1 MKLEVGHLIDWP
13 FLCDC
18 TVDILVCFDE
28 NYFLSVFVHKC
39 STDIVVFPSL
49 VCGFDRWIPLDGTLL
64 RVAFLLMYVYCCF
77 RHAQWLVT
85 YFTVF
90 WWSYTEWVWHD
101 LLVNSLCIRPVR
113 CYDNIVYRDNFSNI
127 AVQNS
132 FCSLSRYL
140 PLKYNM
146 LKAKPKYKIQLSP
159 CGAWNLPM
167 WLASCSEAVNKRVP
181 TRGKHTTPFS
191 GYMAIRKWRQL
202 P

>member
-1 MKLEVGHLIDWP
+1 MLHWHCCVSITRGADSCRA
-13 FLCDC
+13 FLCSMNSTARYVVEGCVLADVCVLLLQTC
-18 TVDILVCFDE
+18 TM
-28 NYFLSVFVHKC
+28 
-39 STDIVVFPSL
+39 VV
-49 VCGFDRWIPLDGTLL
+49 
-64 RVAFLLMYVYCCF
+64 A
-77 RHAQWLVT
+77 